1 MCRSFRDCVLIS
13 SYIEIKKYQMSYRY
27 GNRVQMTFLP
37 DSIEDYIS
45 TEDPVRVYDA
55 FIDALDLAQL
65 GIELDENALGN
76 SAYDPVT
83 MLKIL
88 VYGYSYGWR
97 SSRKLERALHHNMSF
112 IWLSGGLKPD
122 HKTIS
127 NFRKTHIGTLKSVLT
142 QCARMCVRLG
152 LIEGNTLFVDGT
164 KLRANAGKSET
175 RSIEAWK
182 KYQRAVEH
190 NIEELIAE
198 SQKLDE
204 QETESLVAINK
215 ELRNKEKLKV
225 KIAELIK
232 EVDNSDSPQQG
243 QNKVNGTDPDCRLM
257 KGRQGSHTGYNA
269 QIVTD
274 DSNGLIVSGDV
285 TASNNDLNQ
294 LANQIKQA
302 DKVLQQ
308 PSKNVCADA
317 GYSSLNDLVP
327 LVRAGKTVVV
337 PSNKQAQKSPKDN
350 PFGPEA
356 FRYHEDTDTY
366 TCPTGRISQSGRY
379 RESGNRFG
387 YRMAASDCLSCRFF
401 GICTTAKSGRRIY
414 RPLNQK
420 TKEKLEAIYESESG
434 QQIYTRR
441 KARVEHPF
449 GHIKHNLGVNAFLLR
464 GINGVKAEFSLLSTA
479 FNLSRMITIMGG
491 VKPLIEKM
499 KLPISQ
505 KRLLASE

>member
-1 MCRSFRDCVLIS
+1 
-13 SYIEIKKYQMSYRY
+13 MSYRY
-27 GNRVQMTFLP
+27 GNRDQITFLP
-37 DSIEDYIS
+37 DSIEDYVNA
-45 TEDPVRVYDA
+45 EDPVRVYDA
-55 FIDALDLAQL
+55 FIDALDLKKL
-65 GIELDENALGN
+65 GVKLNDRGVGN

-127 NFRKTHIGTLKSVLT
+127 NFRKAHLSTLKSVLT
-142 QCARMCVRLG
+142 QCARMCVKLG

-175 RSIEAWK
+175 RNIEVWK
-182 KYQRAVEH
+182 KYQKAVEH

-215 ELRNKEKLKV
+215 ELRNKEKLKT

-232 EVDNSDSPQQG
+232 EVDSRDSPQEG
-243 QNKVNGTDPDCRLM
+243 QNKINGTDPDCRLM
-257 KGRQGSHTGYNA
+257 KGRQGTHAGYNA

-294 LANQIKQA
+294 LEKQIKQA
-302 DKVLQQ
+302 DETLQH

-317 GYSSLNDLVP
+317 GYSSLDDLVP
-327 LVRAGKTVVV
+327 LVKAGKTVVV
-337 PSNKQAQKSPKDN
+337 PNKKQAQKPPKDT

-356 FRYHEDTDTY
+356 FSYDEDANTHK
-366 TCPTGRISQSGRY
+366 CPAGQVSKP
-379 RESGNRFG
+379 G
-387 YRMAASDCLSCRFF
+387 YYSKSMNKFVYKMHASDCLSCRFF
-401 GICTTAKSGRRIY
+401 GVCTKSKSGRRICK
-414 RPLNQK
+414 PFNQK

-449 GHIKHNLGVNAFLLR
+449 GHIKHNLGVSAFLLR
-464 GINGVKAEFSLLSTA
+464 GIDGVKAELSLLSTA
-479 FNLSRMITIMGG
+479 FNLTRMITIIGG
-491 VKPLIEKM
+491 VKPLIDKI
-499 KLPISQ
+499 K
-505 KRLLASE
+505 A